1 MWQPGVGGVYYAWA
15 GGVQRSGHCCE
26 VLKIEGISDRRVGQ
40 EYGGSEPA
48 DEQRV
53 RCDGIRLGL
62 LRPSHTLQGIE
73 LQVSAEGLLLSL
85 PLYVPMRVCLHF
97 LQGGKSGWAL
107 NLKDEYLQAHQVI
120 ASS

>member
-1 MWQPGVGGVYYAWA
+1 M
-15 GGVQRSGHCCE
+15 QRSGHCCE

-40 EYGGSEPA
+40 EHGGSQPA

-53 RCDGIRLGL
+53 RRYGIRLGL
-62 LRPSHTLQGIE
+62 LRPSHALQGIE
-73 LQVSAEGLLLSL
+73 LQVSAQGLLLSL
-85 PLYVPMRVCLHF
+85 SLHVPMRVRLHF

-107 NLKDEYLQAHQVI
+107 NLEDEYLQAHQVI